1 MANFPDNLRYARSH
15 EWVKLDGNIA
25 TIGISDHAQEE
36 LTDVVYLE
44 LPGIGDTFNAGDEM
58 AIIESVKSTS
68 DISCP
73 IRGKVIE
80 VNSALE
86 DSPEKI
92 NESPYEDG
100 WLVKIEID
108 DPADLQNLLSAADY
122 QAGL

>member
-1 MANFPDNLRYARSH
+1 MAEFPDNLKYNKSH

-44 LPGIGDTFNAGDEM
+44 LPGVGDTFNAGDEM

-73 IRGKVIE
+73 ISGKIVEI
-80 VNSALE
+80 NSSLE
-86 DSPEKI
+86 DNPEKI

-100 WLVKIEID
+100 WLVKIEVK
-108 DPADLQNLLSAADY
+108 DPAELDNLMSAADY